1 MRVQICAVGRLRA
14 GPEKQLLDDYLSR
27 LDAAGRGI
35 GIVNAPLVEV
45 EEKRRLEPATLKIR
59 EAELLRAATA
69 KGAIIVALDERG
81 RAEPSEA
88 FAKRLGDWRDAGAGD
103 VAFLIGGAGGLAA
116 ELRDGAAHILAFGP
130 ATWPHMLARVMLAEQ
145 LYRAVTILSGHPYH
159 RA

>member
-27 LDAAGRGI
+27 LEAVGRAI
-35 GIVNAPLVEV
+35 GITSAPVIEV
-45 EEKRRLEPATLKIR
+45 EEKRRLDVAALKTR
-59 EAELLRAATA
+59 EGELLRAATA
-69 KGAIIVALDERG
+69 KGATIVALDERG

-88 FAKRLGDWRDAGAGD
+88 FAKRLGHWRDAGVGD
-103 VAFLIGGAGGLAA
+103 IAFLIGGAGGLAP
-116 ELRDGAAHILAFGP
+116 EIRESAAHTLAFGP